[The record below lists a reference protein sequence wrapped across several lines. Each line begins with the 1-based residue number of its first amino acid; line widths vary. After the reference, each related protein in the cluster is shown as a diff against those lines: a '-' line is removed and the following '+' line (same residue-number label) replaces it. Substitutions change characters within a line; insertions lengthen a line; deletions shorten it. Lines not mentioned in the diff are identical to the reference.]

1 MGACAAPTRLD
12 RDPIRRPVPPLPPLP
27 TMANP
32 PPTVLP
38 RIQASAE
45 SRSVPPASTAPSS
58 SVPLPPSAGDAT
70 TMRQAQEA
78 LQQSYQFTGLSD
90 SQLAQQKSAEAL
102 LVQGQSKP
110 ALQALQRLNQELRT
124 GNKSYVVKSGDSL
137 WVISGKSEVY
147 GNPWLWPLIWQSNL
161 QVLPN
166 PDKLAAGQQLK
177 IRPNPTIQEVVD
189 AVTYAREKNQRSET
203 RIGEIQESGKP

>member
-1 MGACAAPTRLD
+1 
-12 RDPIRRPVPPLPPLP
+12 
-27 TMANP
+27 
-32 PPTVLP
+32 
-38 RIQASAE
+38 
-45 SRSVPPASTAPSS
+45 
-58 SVPLPPSAGDAT
+58 
-70 TMRQAQEA
+70 MRQAQEA

>member
-1 MGACAAPTRLD
+1 
-12 RDPIRRPVPPLPPLP
+12 
-27 TMANP
+27 
-32 PPTVLP
+32 
-38 RIQASAE
+38 
-45 SRSVPPASTAPSS
+45 
-58 SVPLPPSAGDAT
+58 
-70 TMRQAQEA
+70 MRQAQEA

-110 ALQALQRLNQELRT
+110 ALQALQRLNEELRT

-166 PDKLAAGQQLK
+166 PDKLTSGQQLK

-203 RIGEIQESGKP
+203 RIGEIKESGKPSP